1 MIRKTVAFKPMTRK
15 PSADEAVNAWVE
27 QGAETAAP
35 QSAAAAAPAPA
46 PKQATKRLSIDLPA
60 SVHREFMLYCVCHDT
75 KAAVVVRSL
84 LETLLKKAR

>member
-1 MIRKTVAFKPMTRK
+1 MIRKTVAFKPLTRK

-35 QSAAAAAPAPA
+35 QSAAAAAPAP
-46 PKQATKRLSIDLPA
+46 KQATKRLSIDLPA
-60 SVHREFMLYCVCHDT
+60 SVHRELMLYCLCHDT

-84 LETLLKKAR
+84 LEKLLKKAR

>member
-35 QSAAAAAPAPA
+35 QSAAPAPA

-60 SVHREFMLYCVCHDT
+60 SVHRELMLYCVCHDT

-84 LETLLKKAR
+84 LEKLLKKAR